1 MPTTCKIWLT
11 NDTKVYNCGEKVEG
25 TVELTVTE
33 TKRMNGK
40 HGRSPKSI
48 FTIHALHVAYSILQ
62 GCCSET
68 RFKKIQ
74 EDVIVTRDSA
84 YYLFLYLATEKNMAF
99 SIRGKMGAPG
109 RR

>member
-48 FTIHALHVAYSILQ
+48 FTIHALHVAYSIL
-62 GCCSET
+62 
-68 RFKKIQ
+68 RDAVLKLVLKK
-74 EDVIVTRDSA
+74 S
-84 YYLFLYLATEKNMAF
+84 K
-99 SIRGKMGAPG
+99 KM
-109 RR
+109 